1 MDPFEELITEPI
13 DESAIADVPPHER
26 TPYQTTI
33 PLWNKN
39 IGKPKAVVK
48 IMEMII
54 TSRRMN
60 AESKHEYMEEFE
72 RFYLD
77 YTDILLEHLN
87 LRWLLSVVDTLI
99 DVYPEH
105 LVTRSNL
112 LMISNVHKFTLV
124 SDSLYHIVTGAE
136 HTQENIIDFIP
147 EEQKLMQDPKHYG
160 TKNIKLY
167 EDTTTAN
174 LFAHDILTNAITRT
188 FRVIKDD
195 EISFGLWKACMKR
208 LCETNSTI
216 ALAVSLLKPEIK
228 VHIQPETGPGWLT

>member
-1 MDPFEELITEPI
+1 MDDLRELITEPI
-13 DESAIADVPPHER
+13 DESAIADIPPHER
-26 TPYQTTI
+26 TPFQTTI

-48 IMEMII
+48 VMEMII

-60 AESKHEYMEEFE
+60 AESKHEYMQEFE

-77 YTDILLEHLN
+77 YADILLEHLN

-99 DVYPEH
+99 DVYSERSY
-105 LVTRSNL
+105 VRSNL

-147 EEQKLMQDPKHYG
+147 EEQKLMKNPEHYG

-167 EDTTTAN
+167 EDTSTAN
-174 LFAHDILTNAITRT
+174 LFAHDILTNTITRT
-188 FRVIKDD
+188 YKVIQDE

-216 ALAVSLLKPEIK
+216 ALAVSLLEPHIK
-228 VHIQPETGPGWLT
+228 EQVQPGQGPGWLT

>member
-1 MDPFEELITEPI
+1 MDDLRELITEPI

-48 IMEMII
+48 VMEMII

-60 AESKHEYMEEFE
+60 AESKHEYMQEFE

-77 YTDILLEHLN
+77 YADILLEHLN

-99 DVYPEH
+99 DVYSERSY
-105 LVTRSNL
+105 VRSNL

-147 EEQKLMQDPKHYG
+147 EEQKLMKNPEHYG

-167 EDTTTAN
+167 EDTSTAN
-174 LFAHDILTNAITRT
+174 LFAHDILTNTITRT
-188 FRVIKDD
+188 YKVIQDE

-216 ALAVSLLKPEIK
+216 ALAVSLLEPHIK
-228 VHIQPETGPGWLT
+228 EQVQPGQGPGWLT

>member
-1 MDPFEELITEPI
+1 MDPFEELITETI
-13 DESAIADVPPHER
+13 DESAIADIPPHER
-26 TPYQTTI
+26 TPFQTTI

-77 YTDILLEHLN
+77 YADILLEHLN

-99 DVYPEH
+99 DVYPERSYI
-105 LVTRSNL
+105 RSNL

-188 FRVIKDD
+188 YRVIKD
-195 EISFGLWKACMKR
+195 EQISFGLWKACMKR

>member
-13 DESAIADVPPHER
+13 DESAIADIPPHER

-60 AESKHEYMEEFE
+60 ADSKHEYMEEFE

-77 YTDILLEHLN
+77 YADILLEHLN

-99 DVYPEH
+99 DVYPERSYI
-105 LVTRSNL
+105 RSNL

-124 SDSLYHIVTGAE
+124 SDSLYHIVTGVE

-147 EEQKLMQDPKHYG
+147 EEQKLMQDPRYYG

-167 EDTTTAN
+167 EDTSTAN

-188 FRVIKDD
+188 FRVIQN
-195 EISFGLWKACMKR
+195 EEVSFGLWKACMKR

-228 VHIQPETGPGWLT
+228 VHIQPEQGPGWLT

>member
-1 MDPFEELITEPI
+1 MDDLRELITEPI

-48 IMEMII
+48 VMEMII

-60 AESKHEYMEEFE
+60 AESKHEYMQEFE

-77 YTDILLEHLN
+77 YADILLEHLN

-99 DVYPEH
+99 DVYSERSY
-105 LVTRSNL
+105 VRSNL

-147 EEQKLMQDPKHYG
+147 EEQKLMKNPEHYG

-174 LFAHDILTNAITRT
+174 LFAHDILTNTITRT
-188 FRVIKDD
+188 YKVIQDE

-216 ALAVSLLKPEIK
+216 ALAVSLLEPHIK
-228 VHIQPETGPGWLT
+228 EQVQPGQGPGWLT